1 MSESSAPRLLVV
13 EDSPTQAIKLRLT
26 LEREGYAVACVASAE
41 QALESMNEWL
51 PALVVADFHLPGMNG
66 DWLVQQIRLNVR
78 TRIVPLLLLTEA
90 QEPDIERHGLESG
103 ADAYVSK
110 SAATDILLLRIKSL
124 LRRRQDRPG
133 EVTASGR
140 AAESRLRPTR
150 ILLVDLAGDA
160 GLSTLFAREAYDLT
174 WAASTAEAVAALE
187 RSTDFDCVIVTVP
200 PAAAPALELAQALE
214 ALRGNTGAPHDF
226 IIVGLSEGDTAL
238 RAAYAAGFDDLITG
252 THDVESVRL
261 RIRALVR
268 RKRVADDNKRIELE
282 LRDRDLAI
290 QLAQE
295 QAAASQTKAALAEEL
310 ATANRD
316 LEGTNQRLRDMQSQL
331 VHAAKMASL
340 GELVAGIAH
349 EINNPL
355 SFILAHQG
363 TVERLLRDNEA
374 ADADAAEGRRKRAL
388 ERLQAMQLGLKRIQD
403 LVLNLRK
410 FSRFDGE
417 AFQTVDVPASLETM
431 LALLAHKLGPRV
443 RVERRFAGARDLQ
456 CSPALLNQVVTN
468 IVGNAADAVSE
479 GGTVTIETASDDDL
493 YTIEIGDS
501 GPGVPPGLR
510 ERIFEPFFTTK
521 PVGSGTGLGLAISYS
536 VVLAHK
542 GTITVDDRPGGGA
555 VFKIQVPRRQA

>member
-1 MSESSAPRLLVV
+1 MSETSAPRLLVV

-26 LEREGYAVACVASAE
+26 LEREGYAVVCVASAE

-124 LRRRQDRPG
+124 LRRRQDRLG
-133 EVTASGR
+133 EVTAGGR
-140 AAESRLRPTR
+140 AAESRLRPTS
-150 ILLVDLAGDA
+150 ILLADLAGDA
-160 GLSTLFAREAYDLT
+160 GLSNLFAREAYDLA
-174 WAASTAEAVAALE
+174 WAASAAEALAALE

-200 PAAAPALELAQALE
+200 LAAAPALELAQALE
-214 ALRGNTGAPHDF
+214 ALRGNAGAQDF

-238 RAAYAAGFDDLITG
+238 GAAYAAGFDDLITG
-252 THDVESVRL
+252 TRDVESVRL

-295 QAAASQTKAALAEEL
+295 QAAASQAKAALAEEL

-374 ADADAAEGRRKRAL
+374 ADADAAEGRRTRAL

-431 LALLAHKLGPRV
+431 LALLAHKLGPQV
-443 RVERRFAGARDLQ
+443 RIERRFAGARDLQ

-479 GGTVTIETASDDDL
+479 GGTVTIETGSDDDL

-501 GPGVPPGLR
+501 GPGVPPDLR